1 MMFCPT
7 ENLSECLAQLKNIH
21 GNTRNVFYSKVSE
34 NKFPLVNKKINQF
47 IATKIYLMFLRGM
60 LPVCCCCFIVTA
72 LLFCAL
78 VGVEEAALVF
88 KVLELLPALLASA
101 KRGDS
106 KMCDTIVEKQLIL
119 AQVLLLSQ
127 DKNM

>member
-1 MMFCPT
+1 
-7 ENLSECLAQLKNIH
+7 
-21 GNTRNVFYSKVSE
+21 
-34 NKFPLVNKKINQF
+34 
-47 IATKIYLMFLRGM
+47 MFLRGM

-88 KVLELLPALLASA
+88 KALELLPALLASA

-106 KMCDTIVEKQLIL
+106 KMCDTIVEKQPIL

-127 DKNM
+127 DKNMQAVHYTFVSSDERLHSEMTLSNQVNEW